1 MTTDTATTEEA
12 ATTDTT
18 VVTQEGDGG
27 TQVVENGGDTATTE
41 AATEEKAFALP
52 DDFDW
57 RTHFT
62 GGDEKL
68 LKLAGRYQSP
78 KAMVEALGQLRSKL
92 SSGKVIEPLGEDS
105 TDEEKA
111 AFRKALDIPDSA
123 DAYLEKLPDGL
134 VIGDDD
140 KPAVDTFVAAMHEA
154 NAPRAVTN
162 AALKAYYDIVD
173 QQAAEQL
180 NQVSAAKK
188 TCEDALREEWAQP
201 GEYRRNENILVNY
214 VSALPE
220 PVRDAFDKGLDAN
233 GVPLG
238 YNPAIRQW
246 LVARA
251 LEDNPIATVVPGA
264 GANQADAI
272 ADEIAKI
279 EKAMR
284 ENRSAYNKDERMQS
298 RYRELLTA
306 RERMK

>member
-1 MTTDTATTEEA
+1 MTNDTAKTEEA
-12 ATTDTT
+12 ATDTT

-111 AFRKALDIPDSA
+111 SFRKALDIPDSA
-123 DAYLEKLPDGL
+123 EAYLDKLPDGL

-140 KPAVDTFVAAMHEA
+140 KPAVDQRLQHS
-154 NAPRAVTN
+154 RH
-162 AALKAYYDIVD
+162 
-173 QQAAEQL
+173 
-180 NQVSAAKK
+180 
-188 TCEDALREEWAQP
+188 
-201 GEYRRNENILVNY
+201 
-214 VSALPE
+214 
-220 PVRDAFDKGLDAN
+220 AFCNVG
-233 GVPLG
+233 
-238 YNPAIRQW
+238 
-246 LVARA
+246 
-251 LEDNPIATVVPGA
+251 
-264 GANQADAI
+264 
-272 ADEIAKI
+272 
-279 EKAMR
+279 
-284 ENRSAYNKDERMQS
+284 
-298 RYRELLTA
+298 
-306 RERMK
+306 

>member
-1 MTTDTATTEEA
+1 MTTDTGVADPVADPIDPPAGDPPATPPA
-12 ATTDTT
+12 ASDPPADPPA
-18 VVTQEGDGG
+18 GDP
-27 TQVVENGGDTATTE
+27 EPF
-41 AATEEKAFALP
+41 KLP

-62 GGDEKL
+62 GGDDKL

-78 KAMVEALGQLRSKL
+78 KALVEALGQLRSKL

-264 GANQADAI
+264 GANQTEAI
-272 ADEIAKI
+272 SAEIAAL
-279 EKAMR
+279 EKKM
-284 ENRSAYNKDERMQS
+284 ENRREWFRDEAGQA
-298 RYRELLTA
+298 RYQQLIEA
-306 RERMK
+306 RERLK

>member
-1 MTTDTATTEEA
+1 MTTET
-12 ATTDTT
+12 
-18 VVTQEGDGG
+18 G
-27 TQVVENGGDTATTE
+27 VVEPIADPIDPPAGDPPAGDPP
-41 AATEEKAFALP
+41 AASDPPAAPPALDPAPEPFKLP

-111 AFRKALDIPDSA
+111 AYRKALDIPDSA
-123 DAYLEKLPDGL
+123 DAYLEKLPDGI
-134 VIGDDD
+134 VVGDDD
-140 KPAVDTFVAAMHEA
+140 KPAVDKFVAAMHEA
-154 NAPRAVTN
+154 NAPRAVTS

-173 QQAAEQL
+173 AQAADQL
-180 NQVSAAKK
+180 NAVSTAKK
-188 TCEDALREEWAQP
+188 TCEDALREEWEQP

-214 VSALPE
+214 VSSLPE
-220 PVRDAFDKGLDAN
+220 AVRDAFDKGLDAD
-233 GVPLG
+233 GIPLG
-238 YNPAIRQW
+238 FNPAVRKW

-272 ADEIAKI
+272 VDEIAKI
-279 EKAMR
+279 DKMMR
-284 ENRSAYNKDERMQS
+284 ENRSAYNKDEKMQA

-306 RERMK
+306 RERLKA